1 MIKPAFARAFVI
13 ILTVF
18 LIIVSLFTVYAEE
31 FDAGAQDNIVDPSYV
46 DPTEYSSSTDPSASE
61 IATTESII
69 PAKFPALTVNAISNF
84 FPKSGAEYNANTKEI
99 TVTYWLHSTKN
110 ILSVNWN
117 LIYDTESLSFNPEKN
132 PLQSV
137 CSSIG
142 ENSVLMFPEKGKIS
156 YCASDMKLFDF
167 SSQDKPFVQ
176 IIFDVI
182 NISPDE
188 PILSKIDLTVEN
200 MIVSEID
207 PKTGYSNSKEEI
219 CVVSNSI
226 ETPNLDPASVK
237 LTKMTT
243 LTASNFIQATDY
255 SSQSGS
261 ELVTDQN
268 GSVIGGVTT
277 PTQTTAATVPST
289 PAAQVTQPTAPTV
302 NPDDNKDE
310 QKPPYPGIVPTGGV
324 MYALISLAIVVIS
337 SLILFVMRKKEIMY

>member
-207 PKTGYSNSKEEI
+207 PKTGYPAESGLLSVTIVSSDGTLADALSTACFVMGADKAAEYWRNSGYEFDMI
-219 CVVSNSI
+219 I
-226 ETPNLDPASVK
+226 
-237 LTKMTT
+237 
-243 LTASNFIQATDY
+243 LTADGKLS
-255 SSQSGS
+255 
-261 ELVTDQN
+261 VTDGLSDSFESDREYDIIN
-268 GSVIGGVTT
+268 SL
-277 PTQTTAATVPST
+277 P
-289 PAAQVTQPTAPTV
+289 PA
-302 NPDDNKDE
+302 
-310 QKPPYPGIVPTGGV
+310 
-324 MYALISLAIVVIS
+324 
-337 SLILFVMRKKEIMY
+337 